1 MIRGITG
8 LRAWIVQRISAAY
21 MALFV
26 VFAMGYLVF
35 TPPGSFSE
43 WKQMVA
49 NPVMAMAMAL
59 FFFSLL
65 MHCWVGIRDVFID
78 YVPIIP
84 LRLVLLTLFGL
95 GFIACGFWVVQIL
108 VLARLGA

>member
-1 MIRGITG
+1 
-8 LRAWIVQRISAAY
+8 LREFCY
-21 MALFV
+21 
-26 VFAMGYLVF
+26 G
-35 TPPGSFSE
+35 TSE
-43 WKQMVA
+43 T
-49 NPVMAMAMAL
+49 
-59 FFFSLL
+59 
-65 MHCWVGIRDVFID
+65 GIRDVFID